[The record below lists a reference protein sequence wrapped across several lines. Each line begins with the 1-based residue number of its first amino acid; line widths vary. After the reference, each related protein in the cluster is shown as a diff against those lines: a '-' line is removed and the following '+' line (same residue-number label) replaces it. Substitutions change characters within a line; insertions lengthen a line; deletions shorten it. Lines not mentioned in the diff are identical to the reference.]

1 MPTQNSNSLT
11 NSLNNNLN
19 TKLDNNNTAASVP
32 TSNAAKSAKTD
43 KAHKT
48 PPATLEAQLSFDL
61 ITEQTTLREQRS
73 GKNSRGL
80 LILVNGME
88 NSGKGEAV
96 KALTEWMDAR
106 YIKVHATMG
115 QHPSRYQPIW
125 QRHTWQLPRKGEIAV
140 YFGNWYADLIRYVF
154 DCGDDIDEQRL
165 QQMIEDI
172 EAFEQD
178 LVNNNTD
185 IVKCWFWVDNK
196 TLKKRLT
203 DEAPDPEQLYH
214 LDWTRKKDVKRF
226 KRFSSK
232 LMGLQSSWHH
242 IDGQDIDASNIQFAN
257 VVLAALQTMNQL
269 AAADDA
275 QDNPQKADKS
285 ANPKTD
291 KNPVRPNPLPFKPTP
306 LINELVSVE
315 SQALEKADYK
325 KQLHSKQHILAELIR
340 ERGQRHIIFVFE
352 GMDAAGKGGAIRR
365 IIAPLDPRE
374 FTIHAISAPTE
385 DELKHAYLWRF
396 WTRLPHDEMA
406 DVDIVYLSQKFKRNK
421 CVALLKKRLHNSRVT
436 IFDRSWYGRVL
447 VERIEGFAKEADW
460 QRAYG
465 EINRFEND
473 LVQSNAIVVKFWLA
487 ISEEEELKRFK
498 AREETPNKQFKI
510 TDDDWRNR
518 AKWHEYVQAASDMIH
533 LTHHKKRPW
542 YVIATDDKYTA
553 RLKILDA
560 IISELSKNL

>member
-1 MPTQNSNSLT
+1 MAIHSTSNSK
-11 NSLNNNLN
+11 NNDIAASKPTDKV
-19 TKLDNNNTAASVP
+19 TKLEKNTS
-32 TSNAAKSAKTD
+32 SL
-43 KAHKT
+43 
-48 PPATLEAQLSFDL
+48 TLEDQLSFDL
-61 ITEQTTLREQRS
+61 ITAQTTLREQRA

-185 IVKCWFWVDNK
+185 IVKCLFWVDNK

-203 DEAPDPEQLYH
+203 DEEPDPEQLYH
-214 LDWTRKKDVKRF
+214 LDWFRKKDVKRF
-226 KRFSSK
+226 KRFSSR

-269 AAADDA
+269 AAANDA

-291 KNPVRPNPLPFKPTP
+291 KNPVKPTSLPFKPTH
-306 LINELVSVE
+306 LIDELVSVE
-315 SQALEKADYK
+315 SHALEKADYK

-406 DVDIVYLSQKFKRNK
+406 DVDIAYLSQKFKRNK
-421 CVALLKKRLHNSRVT
+421 CVALLKQRLHNSRVT

-460 QRAYG
+460 QRAYD

>member
-1 MPTQNSNSLT
+1 MAIHSTSNSK
-11 NSLNNNLN
+11 NNDIAASKPTDKV
-19 TKLDNNNTAASVP
+19 TKLEKNTS
-32 TSNAAKSAKTD
+32 SL
-43 KAHKT
+43 
-48 PPATLEAQLSFDL
+48 TLEDQLSFDL
-61 ITEQTTLREQRS
+61 ITAQTTLREQRA

-185 IVKCWFWVDNK
+185 IVKCLFWVDNK

-203 DEAPDPEQLYH
+203 DEEPDPEQLYH
-214 LDWTRKKDVKRF
+214 LDWFRKKDVKRF
-226 KRFSSK
+226 KRFSSR

-269 AAADDA
+269 AAADDD
-275 QDNPQKADKS
+275 QDNRA
-285 ANPKTD
+285 KTD
-291 KNPVRPNPLPFKPTP
+291 KSVHLKTDENPVKPNPLPFKPTP
-306 LINELVSVE
+306 LINELVSVQ
-315 SQALEKADYK
+315 SQALAKADYK

-421 CVALLKKRLHNSRVT
+421 CVALLKQRLHNSRVT

-542 YVIATDDKYTA
+542 YVIATDDKYSA

>member
-1 MPTQNSNSLT
+1 MAIHSTSNSK
-11 NSLNNNLN
+11 NNDIAASKPTDKV
-19 TKLDNNNTAASVP
+19 TKLEKNTS
-32 TSNAAKSAKTD
+32 SL
-43 KAHKT
+43 
-48 PPATLEAQLSFDL
+48 TLEDQLSFDL
-61 ITEQTTLREQRS
+61 ITEQTTLREQRA

-185 IVKCWFWVDNK
+185 IVKCLFWVDNK

-203 DEAPDPEQLYH
+203 DEEPDPEQLYH
-214 LDWTRKKDVKRF
+214 LDWFRKKDVKRF
-226 KRFSSK
+226 KRFSSR

-269 AAADDA
+269 AAADDD
-275 QDNPQKADKS
+275 QDNRA
-285 ANPKTD
+285 KTD
-291 KNPVRPNPLPFKPTP
+291 KSVHLKTDENPVKPNPLPFKPTP
-306 LINELVSVE
+306 LINELVSVQ
-315 SQALEKADYK
+315 SQALAKADYK

-406 DVDIVYLSQKFKRNK
+406 DVDIAYLSQKFKRNK
-421 CVALLKKRLHNSRVT
+421 CVALLKQRLHNSRVT

-460 QRAYG
+460 QRASD
-465 EINRFEND
+465 EINHFEND
-473 LVQSNAIVVKFWLA
+473 LVQSNAIVAKFCPA

-498 AREETPNKQFKI
+498 AREETPKQFKI

-518 AKWHEYVQAASDMIH
+518 AKWHEYVQAGSDMIH

>member
-1 MPTQNSNSLT
+1 MAIHSTSNSK
-11 NSLNNNLN
+11 NNDIAASKPTDKV
-19 TKLDNNNTAASVP
+19 TKLEKNTS
-32 TSNAAKSAKTD
+32 SF
-43 KAHKT
+43 
-48 PPATLEAQLSFDL
+48 TLEDQLSFDL
-61 ITEQTTLREQRS
+61 ITEQTTLREQRA

-185 IVKCWFWVDNK
+185 IVKCWFSVDNK

-203 DEAPDPEQLYH
+203 DEEPDPEQLYH
-214 LDWTRKKDVKRF
+214 LDWFRKKDVKRF

-275 QDNPQKADKS
+275 QDNLQKADKS
-285 ANPKTD
+285 ANPKKD
-291 KNPVRPNPLPFKPTP
+291 ENPFKPTP
-306 LINELVSVE
+306 LIEELVSVDN
-315 SQALEKADYK
+315 QALAKADYK

-406 DVDIVYLSQKFKRNK
+406 DVDIAYLSQKFKRNK
-421 CVALLKKRLHNSRVT
+421 CVALLKQRLHNSRVT

-460 QRAYG
+460 QRAYD

-533 LTHHKKRPW
+533 LTHHRKRPW
-542 YVIATDDKYTA
+542 YVIATDGKYTA

>member
-1 MPTQNSNSLT
+1 MAIHSTSNSKNNDIAASKLT
-11 NSLNNNLN
+11 DKV
-19 TKLDNNNTAASVP
+19 TKLEKNS
-32 TSNAAKSAKTD
+32 SSF
-43 KAHKT
+43 
-48 PPATLEAQLSFDL
+48 TLEDQLSFNL
-61 ITEQTTLREQRS
+61 INAQSTLREQRA

-185 IVKCWFWVDNK
+185 IVKCWFSVDNK

-203 DEAPDPEQLYH
+203 DEEPDPEQLYH
-214 LDWTRKKDVKRF
+214 LDWFRKKDVKRF

-269 AAADDA
+269 SAATDA
-275 QDNPQKADKS
+275 QDNPAKTDKS
-285 ANPKTD
+285 AKPKTD
-291 KNPVRPNPLPFKPTP
+291 ENPVKPTS
-306 LINELVSVE
+306 LIDELVSVE
-315 SQALEKADYK
+315 SQALAKADYK
-325 KQLHSKQHILAELIR
+325 EKLHSKQHILAELIR

-421 CVALLKKRLHNSRVT
+421 CVALLKQRLHNSRVT

-460 QRAYG
+460 QRAYD

-542 YVIATDDKYTA
+542 YVIATDDKYSA

>member
-1 MPTQNSNSLT
+1 MAIHSTSNSK
-11 NSLNNNLN
+11 NNDIAASKPTDKV
-19 TKLDNNNTAASVP
+19 TKLEKNTS
-32 TSNAAKSAKTD
+32 SL
-43 KAHKT
+43 
-48 PPATLEAQLSFDL
+48 TLEDQLSFDL
-61 ITEQTTLREQRS
+61 ITAQTTLREQRA

-203 DEAPDPEQLYH
+203 DEEPDPEQLYH
-214 LDWTRKKDVKRF
+214 LDWFRKKDVKRF
-226 KRFSSK
+226 KRFSSR

-269 AAADDA
+269 AAADDD
-275 QDNPQKADKS
+275 QDNRAKTDKL

-291 KNPVRPNPLPFKPTP
+291 KNPVKPTP
-306 LINELVSVE
+306 LPFNPNPLIDELVNVE
-315 SQALEKADYK
+315 SHALEKADYK

-365 IIAPLDPRE
+365 IIGPLDPRE

-421 CVALLKKRLHNSRVT
+421 CVALLKQRLHNSRVT

>member
-1 MPTQNSNSLT
+1 MAIHSTSNSK
-11 NSLNNNLN
+11 NNDIAASKPTDKV
-19 TKLDNNNTAASVP
+19 TKLEKNTS
-32 TSNAAKSAKTD
+32 SL
-43 KAHKT
+43 
-48 PPATLEAQLSFDL
+48 TLEDQLSFDL
-61 ITEQTTLREQRS
+61 ITAQTTLREQRA

-185 IVKCWFWVDNK
+185 IVKCLFWVDNK

-203 DEAPDPEQLYH
+203 DEEPDPEQLYH
-214 LDWTRKKDVKRF
+214 LDWFRKKDVKRF
-226 KRFSSK
+226 KRFSSR

-269 AAADDA
+269 AAADDD
-275 QDNPQKADKS
+275 QDNRA
-285 ANPKTD
+285 KTD
-291 KNPVRPNPLPFKPTP
+291 KSVHLKTDENPVKPNPLPFKPTP
-306 LINELVSVE
+306 LINELVSVQ
-315 SQALEKADYK
+315 SQALAKADYK

-460 QRAYG
+460 QRAYD

-542 YVIATDDKYTA
+542 YVIATDDKYSA

>member
-1 MPTQNSNSLT
+1 MAIHSTSNSK
-11 NSLNNNLN
+11 NNDIAASKPTDKV
-19 TKLDNNNTAASVP
+19 TKLEKNTS
-32 TSNAAKSAKTD
+32 SL
-43 KAHKT
+43 
-48 PPATLEAQLSFDL
+48 TLEDQLSFDL
-61 ITEQTTLREQRS
+61 ITAQTTLREQRA

-185 IVKCWFWVDNK
+185 IVKCLFWVDNK

-203 DEAPDPEQLYH
+203 DEEPDPEQLYH
-214 LDWTRKKDVKRF
+214 LDWFRKKDVKRF
-226 KRFSSK
+226 KRFSSR

-269 AAADDA
+269 AAADDD
-275 QDNPQKADKS
+275 QDNRA
-285 ANPKTD
+285 KTD
-291 KNPVRPNPLPFKPTP
+291 KSVHLKTDENPVKPNPLPFKPTP
-306 LINELVSVE
+306 LINELVSVQ
-315 SQALEKADYK
+315 SQALAKADYK

-421 CVALLKKRLHNSRVT
+421 CVALLKQRLHNSRVT

-553 RLKILDA
+553 RLKILNA

>member
-1 MPTQNSNSLT
+1 MAIHSTSNSK
-11 NSLNNNLN
+11 NNDIAASKPTDKV
-19 TKLDNNNTAASVP
+19 TKLEKNS
-32 TSNAAKSAKTD
+32 SSF
-43 KAHKT
+43 
-48 PPATLEAQLSFDL
+48 TLEDQLSFDL
-61 ITEQTTLREQRS
+61 ITEQTTLREQRA

-203 DEAPDPEQLYH
+203 DEEPDPEQLYH
-214 LDWTRKKDVKRF
+214 LDWFRKKDVKRF

-242 IDGQDIDASNIQFAN
+242 LDGQDIDASNIQFAN

-269 AAADDA
+269 SAADDA

-285 ANPKTD
+285 ANPKKD
-291 KNPVRPNPLPFKPTP
+291 ENPFKPTP
-306 LINELVSVE
+306 LIDELVSVDN
-315 SQALEKADYK
+315 QALAKADYK
-325 KQLHSKQHILAELIR
+325 EQLHSKQHILAELIR

-385 DELKHAYLWRF
+385 DELKHCYLWRF

-406 DVDIVYLSQKFKRNK
+406 DVDIMYLSQKFKRNK
-421 CVALLKKRLHNSRVT
+421 CVALLKQRLHNSRVT

-460 QRAYG
+460 QRAYD

-560 IISELSKNL
+560 IISELSNNL

>member
-1 MPTQNSNSLT
+1 MAIHSTSNSKNNDIAASKPT
-11 NSLNNNLN
+11 NKV
-19 TKLDNNNTAASVP
+19 TKLEKNS
-32 TSNAAKSAKTD
+32 SSF
-43 KAHKT
+43 
-48 PPATLEAQLSFDL
+48 TLEDQLSFDL
-61 ITEQTTLREQRS
+61 ITEQTTLREQRA

-185 IVKCWFWVDNK
+185 IVKCLFWVDNK

-203 DEAPDPEQLYH
+203 DEEPDPEQLYH
-214 LDWTRKKDVKRF
+214 LDWFRKKDVKRF
-226 KRFSSK
+226 KRFSSR

-269 AAADDA
+269 AAADDD
-275 QDNPQKADKS
+275 QDNRA
-285 ANPKTD
+285 KTD
-291 KNPVRPNPLPFKPTP
+291 KSVHLKTDENPVKPNPLPFKPTH
-306 LINELVSVE
+306 LIDELVSVQ
-315 SQALEKADYK
+315 SQALAKADYK

-421 CVALLKKRLHNSRVT
+421 CVALLKQRLHNSRVT

>member
-1 MPTQNSNSLT
+1 MAIHSTSNSK
-11 NSLNNNLN
+11 NNDIAASKPTDKV
-19 TKLDNNNTAASVP
+19 TKLEKNTS
-32 TSNAAKSAKTD
+32 SL
-43 KAHKT
+43 
-48 PPATLEAQLSFDL
+48 TLEDQLSFDL
-61 ITEQTTLREQRS
+61 ITAQTTLREQRA

-185 IVKCWFWVDNK
+185 IVKCLFWVDNK

-203 DEAPDPEQLYH
+203 DEEPDPEQLYH
-214 LDWTRKKDVKRF
+214 LDWFRKKDVKRF
-226 KRFSSK
+226 KRFSSR

-269 AAADDA
+269 AAADDD
-275 QDNPQKADKS
+275 QDNRA
-285 ANPKTD
+285 KTD
-291 KNPVRPNPLPFKPTP
+291 KSVHLKTDENPVKPNPLPFKPTH
-306 LINELVSVE
+306 LIDELVSVQ
-315 SQALEKADYK
+315 SQALAKADYK

-421 CVALLKKRLHNSRVT
+421 CVALLKQRLHNSRVT

-465 EINRFEND
+465 EINRFEYD

>member
-1 MPTQNSNSLT
+1 MAIHSTSNSK
-11 NSLNNNLN
+11 NNDIAASKPTDKV
-19 TKLDNNNTAASVP
+19 TKLEKNTS
-32 TSNAAKSAKTD
+32 SL
-43 KAHKT
+43 
-48 PPATLEAQLSFDL
+48 TLEDQLSFDL
-61 ITEQTTLREQRS
+61 ITAQTTLREQRA

-185 IVKCWFWVDNK
+185 IVKCLFWVDNK

-203 DEAPDPEQLYH
+203 DEEPDPEQLYH
-214 LDWTRKKDVKRF
+214 LDWFRKKDVKRF
-226 KRFSSK
+226 KRFSSR

-269 AAADDA
+269 AAADDD
-275 QDNPQKADKS
+275 QDNRA
-285 ANPKTD
+285 KTD
-291 KNPVRPNPLPFKPTP
+291 KSVHLKTDENPVKPNPLPFKPTP
-306 LINELVSVE
+306 LIDELVSVE
-315 SQALEKADYK
+315 SHALEKADYK

-421 CVALLKKRLHNSRVT
+421 CVALLKQRLHNSRVT

>member
-1 MPTQNSNSLT
+1 MAIHSTSNSK
-11 NSLNNNLN
+11 NNDIAASKPTDKV
-19 TKLDNNNTAASVP
+19 TKLEKNTS
-32 TSNAAKSAKTD
+32 SL
-43 KAHKT
+43 
-48 PPATLEAQLSFDL
+48 TLEDQLSFDL
-61 ITEQTTLREQRS
+61 ITAQTTLREQRA

-185 IVKCWFWVDNK
+185 IVKCLFWVDNK

-203 DEAPDPEQLYH
+203 DEEPDPEQLYH
-214 LDWTRKKDVKRF
+214 LDWFRKKDVKRF
-226 KRFSSK
+226 KRFSSR

-269 AAADDA
+269 AAADDD
-275 QDNPQKADKS
+275 QDNRA
-285 ANPKTD
+285 KTD
-291 KNPVRPNPLPFKPTP
+291 KSVHLKTDENPVKPNPLPFKPTP
-306 LINELVSVE
+306 LINELVNVDN
-315 SQALEKADYK
+315 QALAKADYK

-340 ERGQRHIIFVFE
+340 ERGQRHILFVFE

-406 DVDIVYLSQKFKRNK
+406 DVDIAYLSQKFKRNK
-421 CVALLKKRLHNSRVT
+421 CVALLKQRLHNSRVT

>member
-1 MPTQNSNSLT
+1 MAIHSTSNSK
-11 NSLNNNLN
+11 NNDIAASKPTDKV
-19 TKLDNNNTAASVP
+19 TKLEKNTS
-32 TSNAAKSAKTD
+32 SL
-43 KAHKT
+43 
-48 PPATLEAQLSFDL
+48 TLEDQLSFDL
-61 ITEQTTLREQRS
+61 ITAQTTLREQRA

-115 QHPSRYQPIW
+115 QHPSHYQPIW

-203 DEAPDPEQLYH
+203 DEEPDPEQLYH
-214 LDWTRKKDVKRF
+214 LDWFRKKDVKRF
-226 KRFSSK
+226 KRFSSR

-269 AAADDA
+269 AAADDD
-275 QDNPQKADKS
+275 QDNLAKTDKS

-291 KNPVRPNPLPFKPTP
+291 KNPVKPTSLPFKPTP
-306 LINELVSVE
+306 LIDELVSVE
-315 SQALEKADYK
+315 SHALEKADYK

-406 DVDIVYLSQKFKRNK
+406 DVDIAYLSQKFKRNK
-421 CVALLKKRLHNSRVT
+421 CVALLKQRLHNSRVT

-465 EINRFEND
+465 EINRFEKD

>member
-1 MPTQNSNSLT
+1 
-11 NSLNNNLN
+11 
-19 TKLDNNNTAASVP
+19 
-32 TSNAAKSAKTD
+32 
-43 KAHKT
+43 
-48 PPATLEAQLSFDL
+48 
-61 ITEQTTLREQRS
+61 
-73 GKNSRGL
+73 
-80 LILVNGME
+80 ME

-185 IVKCWFWVDNK
+185 IVKCWFSVDNK

-203 DEAPDPEQLYH
+203 DEEPDPEQLYH
-214 LDWTRKKDVKRF
+214 LDWFRKKDVKRF

-257 VVLAALQTMNQL
+257 VVLAALRTMNQL
-269 AAADDA
+269 SAANDA
-275 QDNPQKADKS
+275 QDNPAKTDKS
-285 ANPKTD
+285 ANPKND
-291 KNPVRPNPLPFKPTP
+291 ENPIKPNPLPFKPTP
-306 LINELVSVE
+306 LIGELVSVE
-315 SQALEKADYK
+315 SHALEKADYK

-421 CVALLKKRLHNSRVT
+421 CVALLKQRLHNSRVT

-553 RLKILDA
+553 RL
-560 IISELSKNL
+560 

>member
-1 MPTQNSNSLT
+1 MAIHSTSNSK
-11 NSLNNNLN
+11 NNDIAASKPTDKV
-19 TKLDNNNTAASVP
+19 TKLEKNTS
-32 TSNAAKSAKTD
+32 SL
-43 KAHKT
+43 
-48 PPATLEAQLSFDL
+48 TLEDQLSFDL
-61 ITEQTTLREQRS
+61 ITAQTTLREQRA

-185 IVKCWFWVDNK
+185 IVKCLFWVDNK

-203 DEAPDPEQLYH
+203 DEEPDPEQLYH
-214 LDWTRKKDVKRF
+214 LDWFRKKDVKRF
-226 KRFSSK
+226 KRFSSR

-269 AAADDA
+269 AAADDD
-275 QDNPQKADKS
+275 QDNRA
-285 ANPKTD
+285 KTD
-291 KNPVRPNPLPFKPTP
+291 KSVHLKTDENPVKPNPLPFKPTP
-306 LINELVSVE
+306 LINELVSVQ
-315 SQALEKADYK
+315 SQALAKADYK

-421 CVALLKKRLHNSRVT
+421 CVALLKQRLHNSRVT

-447 VERIEGFAKEADW
+447 VERIEGFAKESDW
-460 QRAYG
+460 QRAYD

>member
-1 MPTQNSNSLT
+1 MAIHSTSNSK
-11 NSLNNNLN
+11 NNDIAASKPTDKV
-19 TKLDNNNTAASVP
+19 TKLEKNTS
-32 TSNAAKSAKTD
+32 SL
-43 KAHKT
+43 
-48 PPATLEAQLSFDL
+48 TLEDQLSFDL
-61 ITEQTTLREQRS
+61 ITAQTTLREQRA

-185 IVKCWFWVDNK
+185 IVKCLFWVDNK

-203 DEAPDPEQLYH
+203 DEEPDPEQLYH
-214 LDWTRKKDVKRF
+214 LDWFRKKDVKRF
-226 KRFSSK
+226 KRFSSR

-269 AAADDA
+269 AAADDD
-275 QDNPQKADKS
+275 QDNRA
-285 ANPKTD
+285 KTD
-291 KNPVRPNPLPFKPTP
+291 KSVHLKTDENPVKPNPLPFKPTP
-306 LINELVSVE
+306 LINELVSVQ
-315 SQALEKADYK
+315 SQALAKADYK

-421 CVALLKKRLHNSRVT
+421 CVALLKQRLHNSRVT

-460 QRAYG
+460 QRAYD

>member
-1 MPTQNSNSLT
+1 MAIHSTSNSK
-11 NSLNNNLN
+11 NNDIAASKPTDKV
-19 TKLDNNNTAASVP
+19 TKLEKNTS
-32 TSNAAKSAKTD
+32 SL
-43 KAHKT
+43 
-48 PPATLEAQLSFDL
+48 TLEDQLSFDL
-61 ITEQTTLREQRS
+61 ITAQTTLREQRA

-185 IVKCWFWVDNK
+185 IVKCLFWVDNK

-203 DEAPDPEQLYH
+203 DEEPDPEQLYH
-214 LDWTRKKDVKRF
+214 LDWFRKKDVKRF
-226 KRFSSK
+226 KRFSSR

-269 AAADDA
+269 AAADDD
-275 QDNPQKADKS
+275 QDNRA
-285 ANPKTD
+285 KTD
-291 KNPVRPNPLPFKPTP
+291 KSVHLKTDENPVKPNPLPFKPTP
-306 LINELVSVE
+306 LINELVSVQ
-315 SQALEKADYK
+315 SQALAKADYK

-406 DVDIVYLSQKFKRNK
+406 DVDIAYLSQKFKRNK
-421 CVALLKKRLHNSRVT
+421 CVALLKQRLHNSRVT

-447 VERIEGFAKEADW
+447 VERIEGFAKAADW

-487 ISEEEELKRFK
+487 ISEQEELKRFK

>member
-1 MPTQNSNSLT
+1 MAIHSTSNSK
-11 NSLNNNLN
+11 NNDIAASKPTDKV
-19 TKLDNNNTAASVP
+19 TKLEKNTS
-32 TSNAAKSAKTD
+32 SL
-43 KAHKT
+43 
-48 PPATLEAQLSFDL
+48 TLEDQLSFDL
-61 ITEQTTLREQRS
+61 ITAQTTLREQRA

-185 IVKCWFWVDNK
+185 IVKCLFWVDNK
-196 TLKKRLT
+196 TLKKRLS
-203 DEAPDPEQLYH
+203 DEEPDPEQLYH
-214 LDWTRKKDVKRF
+214 LDWFRKKDVKRF
-226 KRFSSK
+226 KRFSSR

-269 AAADDA
+269 AAADDD
-275 QDNPQKADKS
+275 QDNRA
-285 ANPKTD
+285 KTD
-291 KNPVRPNPLPFKPTP
+291 KSVHLKTDENPVKPNPLPFKPTP
-306 LINELVSVE
+306 LINELVSVQ
-315 SQALEKADYK
+315 SQALAKADYK

-421 CVALLKKRLHNSRVT
+421 CVALLKQRLHNSRVT

>member
-1 MPTQNSNSLT
+1 MAIHSTSNSK
-11 NSLNNNLN
+11 NNDIAASKPTDKV
-19 TKLDNNNTAASVP
+19 TKLEKNTS
-32 TSNAAKSAKTD
+32 SL
-43 KAHKT
+43 
-48 PPATLEAQLSFDL
+48 TLEDQLSFDL
-61 ITEQTTLREQRS
+61 ITAQTTLREQRA

-185 IVKCWFWVDNK
+185 IVKCLFWVDNK

-203 DEAPDPEQLYH
+203 DEEPDPEQLYH
-214 LDWTRKKDVKRF
+214 LDWFRKKDVKRF
-226 KRFSSK
+226 KRFSSR

-269 AAADDA
+269 AAADDD
-275 QDNPQKADKS
+275 QDNRA
-285 ANPKTD
+285 KTD
-291 KNPVRPNPLPFKPTP
+291 KSVHLKTDENPVKPNPLPFKPTP
-306 LINELVSVE
+306 LINELVSVDN
-315 SQALEKADYK
+315 QALAKADYK

-421 CVALLKKRLHNSRVT
+421 CVALLKQRLHNSRVT

-487 ISEEEELKRFK
+487 ISEDEELKRFR
-498 AREETPNKQFKI
+498 AREQTPNKQFKI

>member
-1 MPTQNSNSLT
+1 MAIHSTSNSK
-11 NSLNNNLN
+11 NNDIAASKPTDKV
-19 TKLDNNNTAASVP
+19 TKLEKNS
-32 TSNAAKSAKTD
+32 SSF
-43 KAHKT
+43 
-48 PPATLEAQLSFDL
+48 TLEDQLSFDL
-61 ITEQTTLREQRS
+61 ITEQTTLRDQRA

-185 IVKCWFWVDNK
+185 IVKCWFSVDNK

-203 DEAPDPEQLYH
+203 DEEPDPEQLYH
-214 LDWTRKKDVKRF
+214 LDWFRKKDVKRF
-226 KRFSSK
+226 KRFTSK
-232 LMGLQSSWHH
+232 LMRLQSSWHH

-275 QDNPQKADKS
+275 QDNPQKAEKS
-285 ANPKTD
+285 ANPKKD
-291 KNPVRPNPLPFKPTP
+291 ENPFKPTP
-306 LINELVSVE
+306 LIGELVSVDN
-315 SQALEKADYK
+315 QALAKADYK

-406 DVDIVYLSQKFKRNK
+406 DVDIAYLSQKFKRNK
-421 CVALLKKRLHNSRVT
+421 CLALLKQRLHNSRVT

-533 LTHHKKRPW
+533 LTHHKERPW

>member
-1 MPTQNSNSLT
+1 MAIHSTSNSK
-11 NSLNNNLN
+11 NNDIAASKPTDKV
-19 TKLDNNNTAASVP
+19 TKLEKNTS
-32 TSNAAKSAKTD
+32 SL
-43 KAHKT
+43 
-48 PPATLEAQLSFDL
+48 TLEDQLSFDL
-61 ITEQTTLREQRS
+61 ITAQTTLREQRA

-185 IVKCWFWVDNK
+185 IVKCLFWVDNK

-203 DEAPDPEQLYH
+203 DEEPDPEQLYH
-214 LDWTRKKDVKRF
+214 LDWFRKKDVKRF
-226 KRFSSK
+226 KRFSSR

-269 AAADDA
+269 AAADDD
-275 QDNPQKADKS
+275 QDNRA
-285 ANPKTD
+285 KTD
-291 KNPVRPNPLPFKPTP
+291 KSVHLKTDENPVKPNPLPFKPTP
-306 LINELVSVE
+306 LINELVSVQ
-315 SQALEKADYK
+315 SQALAKADYK

-421 CVALLKKRLHNSRVT
+421 CVALLKQRLHNSRVT

>member
-1 MPTQNSNSLT
+1 MAIHSTSNSK
-11 NSLNNNLN
+11 NNDIAASKPTDKV
-19 TKLDNNNTAASVP
+19 TKLEKNTS
-32 TSNAAKSAKTD
+32 SL
-43 KAHKT
+43 
-48 PPATLEAQLSFDL
+48 TLEDQLSFDL
-61 ITEQTTLREQRS
+61 ITAQTTLREQRA

-185 IVKCWFWVDNK
+185 IVKCWFSVDNK

-203 DEAPDPEQLYH
+203 DEEPDPEQLYH
-214 LDWTRKKDVKRF
+214 LDWFRKKDVKRF

-232 LMGLQSSWHH
+232 LMRLQSSWHH
-242 IDGQDIDASNIQFAN
+242 IDGQDINASNIQFAN

-269 AAADDA
+269 AAADDD
-275 QDNPQKADKS
+275 QDNRA
-285 ANPKTD
+285 KTD
-291 KNPVRPNPLPFKPTP
+291 KSVHLKTDENPVKPNPLPFKPTP
-306 LINELVSVE
+306 LINELVSVQ
-315 SQALEKADYK
+315 SQALAKADYK

-406 DVDIVYLSQKFKRNK
+406 DVDIAYLSQKFKRNK
-421 CVALLKKRLHNSRVT
+421 CVALLKQRLHNSRVT

-460 QRAYG
+460 QRAYE

>member
-1 MPTQNSNSLT
+1 MAIHSTSNSK
-11 NSLNNNLN
+11 NNDIAASKPTDKV
-19 TKLDNNNTAASVP
+19 TKLEKNTS
-32 TSNAAKSAKTD
+32 SL
-43 KAHKT
+43 
-48 PPATLEAQLSFDL
+48 TLEDQLSFDL
-61 ITEQTTLREQRS
+61 ITAQTTLREQRA

-185 IVKCWFWVDNK
+185 IVKCLFWVDNK

-203 DEAPDPEQLYH
+203 DEEPDPEQLYH
-214 LDWTRKKDVKRF
+214 LDWFRKKDVKRF
-226 KRFSSK
+226 KRFSSR

-269 AAADDA
+269 AAADDD
-275 QDNPQKADKS
+275 QDNRA
-285 ANPKTD
+285 KTD
-291 KNPVRPNPLPFKPTP
+291 KSVHLKTDENPVKPNPLPFKPTP
-306 LINELVSVE
+306 LINELVSVQ
-315 SQALEKADYK
+315 SQALAKADYK

-406 DVDIVYLSQKFKRNK
+406 DVDIVYLSKKFKRNK
-421 CVALLKKRLHNSRVT
+421 CVALLKQRLHNSRVT

>member
-1 MPTQNSNSLT
+1 MAIHSTSNSK
-11 NSLNNNLN
+11 NNDIAASKPTDKV
-19 TKLDNNNTAASVP
+19 TKLEKNTS
-32 TSNAAKSAKTD
+32 SL
-43 KAHKT
+43 
-48 PPATLEAQLSFDL
+48 TLEDQLSFDL
-61 ITEQTTLREQRS
+61 ITAQTTLREQRA

-203 DEAPDPEQLYH
+203 DEEPDPEQLYH
-214 LDWTRKKDVKRF
+214 LDWFRKKDVKRF
-226 KRFSSK
+226 KRFSSR

-269 AAADDA
+269 AAADDD
-275 QDNPQKADKS
+275 QDNRA
-285 ANPKTD
+285 KTD
-291 KNPVRPNPLPFKPTP
+291 KSVHLKTDENPVKPNPLPFKPTP
-306 LINELVSVE
+306 LINELVSVQ
-315 SQALEKADYK
+315 SQALAKADYK

-421 CVALLKKRLHNSRVT
+421 CVALLKQRLHNSRVT

-460 QRAYG
+460 QRAYD

-542 YVIATDDKYTA
+542 YVIATDDKYSA

>member
-1 MPTQNSNSLT
+1 MAIHSTSNSK
-11 NSLNNNLN
+11 NNDIAASKPTDKV
-19 TKLDNNNTAASVP
+19 TKLEKNTS
-32 TSNAAKSAKTD
+32 SL
-43 KAHKT
+43 
-48 PPATLEAQLSFDL
+48 TLEDQLSFDL
-61 ITEQTTLREQRS
+61 ITAQTTLREQRA

-185 IVKCWFWVDNK
+185 IVKCLFWVDNK

-203 DEAPDPEQLYH
+203 DEEPDPEQLYH
-214 LDWTRKKDVKRF
+214 LDWFRKKDVKRF
-226 KRFSSK
+226 KRFSSR

-269 AAADDA
+269 AAADDD
-275 QDNPQKADKS
+275 QDNRA
-285 ANPKTD
+285 KTD
-291 KNPVRPNPLPFKPTP
+291 KSVHLKTDENPVKPNPLPFKPTP
-306 LINELVSVE
+306 LINELVSVQ
-315 SQALEKADYK
+315 SQALAKADYK

-421 CVALLKKRLHNSRVT
+421 CVALLKQRLHNSRVT

-533 LTHHKKRPW
+533 LTHHKKRP
-542 YVIATDDKYTA
+542 
-553 RLKILDA
+553 
-560 IISELSKNL
+560 

>member
-1 MPTQNSNSLT
+1 MPTQNSNSLN
-11 NSLNNNLN
+11 NSLNN
-19 TKLDNNNTAASVP
+19 TAVSAPNHHSV
-32 TSNAAKSAKTD
+32 KSAKTD
-43 KAHKT
+43 NAHKT
-48 PPATLEAQLSFDL
+48 PPVTLEAQLSFDL
-61 ITEQTTLREQRS
+61 ITEQTTLREQRA

-214 LDWTRKKDVKRF
+214 LDWFRKKDVKRF

-242 IDGQDIDASNIQFAN
+242 IDGQDIDASNIQFAK

-269 AAADDA
+269 SAATDA
-275 QDNPQKADKS
+275 QDNAVAPKL
-285 ANPKTD
+285 ANLNTD
-291 KNPVRPNPLPFKPTP
+291 KNPVKPSPLPFKPTP
-306 LINELVSVE
+306 LIDELVSVDN
-315 SQALEKADYK
+315 QALAKVDYK
-325 KQLHSKQHILAELIR
+325 EQLHSKQHILAELIR

-406 DVDIVYLSQKFKRNK
+406 DVDIAYLSQKFKRNK
-421 CVALLKKRLHNSRVT
+421 CVALLKQRLHNSRVT

-487 ISEEEELKRFK
+487 ISEDEELKRFK

-542 YVIATDDKYTA
+542 YVIATDDKYSA

>member
-1 MPTQNSNSLT
+1 MAIHSTSNSK
-11 NSLNNNLN
+11 NNDIAASKPTDKV
-19 TKLDNNNTAASVP
+19 TKLEKNTS
-32 TSNAAKSAKTD
+32 SL
-43 KAHKT
+43 
-48 PPATLEAQLSFDL
+48 TLEDQLSFDL
-61 ITEQTTLREQRS
+61 ITAQTTLREQRA

-185 IVKCWFWVDNK
+185 IVKCWFSVDNK

-203 DEAPDPEQLYH
+203 DEEPDPEQLYH
-214 LDWTRKKDVKRF
+214 LDWFRTKDVKRF
-226 KRFSSK
+226 KRFSNK

-269 AAADDA
+269 SAANDV
-275 QDNPQKADKS
+275 QDKSAKTDKS
-285 ANPKTD
+285 ANLKAD
-291 KNPVRPNPLPFKPTP
+291 KNPVKPTPLPFKPTP
-306 LINELVSVE
+306 LIDELVSVE

-406 DVDIVYLSQKFKRNK
+406 DVDIAYLSQKFKRNK
-421 CVALLKKRLHNSRVT
+421 CVALLKQRLHNSRVT

-542 YVIATDDKYTA
+542 YVIATNDKYTA

>member
-1 MPTQNSNSLT
+1 
-11 NSLNNNLN
+11 
-19 TKLDNNNTAASVP
+19 
-32 TSNAAKSAKTD
+32 
-43 KAHKT
+43 
-48 PPATLEAQLSFDL
+48 
-61 ITEQTTLREQRS
+61 
-73 GKNSRGL
+73 
-80 LILVNGME
+80 ME

-154 DCGDDIDEQRL
+154 DSGDDIDEQRL

-203 DEAPDPEQLYH
+203 DEEPDPEQLYH
-214 LDWTRKKDVKRF
+214 LDWFRKKDVKRF
-226 KRFSSK
+226 KCFSSK

-269 AAADDA
+269 ASADDA
-275 QDNPQKADKS
+275 QDNPQKADESAKS
-285 ANPKTD
+285 KTD
-291 KNPVRPNPLPFKPTP
+291 KNAVKPTSLPFKPTP
-306 LINELVSVE
+306 LIDELVSVDN
-315 SQALEKADYK
+315 QALAKADYK
-325 KQLHSKQHILAELIR
+325 EQLHSKQHILAELIR

-406 DVDIVYLSQKFKRNK
+406 DVDIVYLSKKFKRNK
-421 CVALLKKRLHNSRVT
+421 CIALLKQRLHNSRVT

-473 LVQSNAIVVKFWLA
+473 LVQSNAILVKFWLA
-487 ISEEEELKRFK
+487 ISEEEELKRFR
-498 AREETPNKQFKI
+498 AREQTPNKQFKI

>member
-1 MPTQNSNSLT
+1 MAIHSTSNSK
-11 NSLNNNLN
+11 NNDIAASKPTDKV
-19 TKLDNNNTAASVP
+19 TKLEKNTS
-32 TSNAAKSAKTD
+32 SL
-43 KAHKT
+43 
-48 PPATLEAQLSFDL
+48 TLEDQLSFDL
-61 ITEQTTLREQRS
+61 ITAQTTLREQRA

-185 IVKCWFWVDNK
+185 IVKCLFWVDNK

-203 DEAPDPEQLYH
+203 DEEPDPEQLYH
-214 LDWTRKKDVKRF
+214 LDWFRKKDVKRF

-232 LMGLQSSWHH
+232 LMRLQSSWHH

-269 AAADDA
+269 AAADDD
-275 QDNPQKADKS
+275 QDNRA
-285 ANPKTD
+285 KTD
-291 KNPVRPNPLPFKPTP
+291 KSVHLKTDENPVKPNPLPFKPTP
-306 LINELVSVE
+306 LINELVSVQ
-315 SQALEKADYK
+315 SQALAKADYK

-421 CVALLKKRLHNSRVT
+421 CVALLKQRLHNSRVT

>member
-1 MPTQNSNSLT
+1 MAIHSTSNSK
-11 NSLNNNLN
+11 NNDIAASKPTDKV
-19 TKLDNNNTAASVP
+19 TKLEKNTS
-32 TSNAAKSAKTD
+32 SL
-43 KAHKT
+43 
-48 PPATLEAQLSFDL
+48 TLEDQLSFDL
-61 ITEQTTLREQRS
+61 ITAQTTLREQRA

-185 IVKCWFWVDNK
+185 IVKCLFWVDNK

-203 DEAPDPEQLYH
+203 DEEPDPEQLYH
-214 LDWTRKKDVKRF
+214 LDWFRKKDVKRF
-226 KRFSSK
+226 KRFSSR

-269 AAADDA
+269 AAADDD
-275 QDNPQKADKS
+275 QDNRA
-285 ANPKTD
+285 KTD
-291 KNPVRPNPLPFKPTP
+291 KSVHLKTDENPVKPNPLPFKPTP
-306 LINELVSVE
+306 LINELVSVQ
-315 SQALEKADYK
+315 SQALAKADYK

-421 CVALLKKRLHNSRVT
+421 CVALLKQRLHNSRVT

-460 QRAYG
+460 QRAYD

-487 ISEEEELKRFK
+487 ISEDEELKRFK

-542 YVIATDDKYTA
+542 YVIATDDKYSA

>member
-1 MPTQNSNSLT
+1 MAIHSTSNSK
-11 NSLNNNLN
+11 NNDIAASKPTDKV
-19 TKLDNNNTAASVP
+19 TKLEKNTS
-32 TSNAAKSAKTD
+32 SL
-43 KAHKT
+43 
-48 PPATLEAQLSFDL
+48 TLEDQLSFDL
-61 ITEQTTLREQRS
+61 ITAQTTLREQRA

-185 IVKCWFWVDNK
+185 IVKCLFWVDNK

-203 DEAPDPEQLYH
+203 DEEPDPEQLYH
-214 LDWTRKKDVKRF
+214 LDWFRKKDVKRF
-226 KRFSSK
+226 KRFSSR

-269 AAADDA
+269 AAADDD
-275 QDNPQKADKS
+275 QDNRA
-285 ANPKTD
+285 KTD
-291 KNPVRPNPLPFKPTP
+291 KSVHLKTDENPVKPNPLPFKPTP
-306 LINELVSVE
+306 LINELVSVQ
-315 SQALEKADYK
+315 SQALAKADYK

-385 DELKHAYLWRF
+385 GELKHAYLWRF

-406 DVDIVYLSQKFKRNK
+406 DVDIAYLSQKFKRNK
-421 CVALLKKRLHNSRVT
+421 CVALLKQRLHNSRVT